1 MAEITRN
8 KRAYF
13 DYEILAKF
21 EAGIELL
28 GSEVKSIKS
37 GRINLAGAY
46 AIIRGNQVLLVGAD
60 VPPYQPNNTPSD
72 CDSQRTRKL
81 LLTADE
87 IKTLTG
93 KTKESH
99 LTILPLGAYTKG
111 RLIKIE
117 LGLGKHKKKY
127 DKRES
132 IKKREAEREIKRSLK
147 NKAPHRS
154 A

>member
-1 MAEITRN
+1 MAEFARN

-13 DYEILAKF
+13 DYEILEKF
-21 EAGIELL
+21 EAGVELL
-28 GSEVKSIKS
+28 GSEVKSVKG

-46 AIIRGNQVLLVGAD
+46 AIIRGNQVQLVGAD
-60 VPPYQPNNTPSD
+60 IPPYQPNNTPSD
-72 CDSQRTRKL
+72 YDSQRTRKL
-81 LLTADE
+81 LLTAEE

-99 LTILPLGAYTKG
+99 LTILPLRAYTKG

-117 LGLGKHKKKY
+117 LGLGRHKKKY

-147 NKAPHRS
+147 K
-154 A
+154 

>member
-1 MAEITRN
+1 MPELTRN

-13 DYEILAKF
+13 DYEILEKF
-21 EAGIELL
+21 EAGVELL

-37 GRINLAGAY
+37 GRVNLAGAY
-46 AIIRGNQVLLVGAD
+46 AIIKGNQVLLVGAD
-60 VPPYQPNNTPSD
+60 VPPYQPKNTPPD
-72 CDSQRTRKL
+72 YDSQRTRKL

-99 LTILPLGAYTKG
+99 LTILPLRAYTKG

-147 NKAPHRS
+147 K
-154 A
+154 

>member
-1 MAEITRN
+1 MAEIARN
-8 KRAYF
+8 KRAHF
-13 DYEILAKF
+13 DYEILEKF

-28 GSEVKSIKS
+28 GFEVKAIKS
-37 GRINLAGAY
+37 GRINLASAY

-60 VPPYQPNNTPSD
+60 VPPYQPNNTPPD
-72 CDSQRTRKL
+72 YDSQRTRKL
-81 LLTADE
+81 LLTAAE

-99 LTILPLGAYTKG
+99 LTILPLRVYTKG
-111 RLIKIE
+111 RLVKIE

-127 DKRES
+127 DKRDV

-147 NKAPHRS
+147 K
-154 A
+154 